1 MPKFKLHVD
10 EMKNVL
16 NFIEIEMPGHIREA
30 DALITK
36 IEKEEVTSTL
46 DLKRKLEAQGIKVTS
61 FSINNKSFYR
71 KAEVLEI
78 EELEEPQ
85 KQETIFQCRACD
97 LTKESIE
104 QAIEELREKMYASID
119 QNERQSDAT
128 IQVSQNLDVLI
139 VSHMKMQL
147 EGR

>member
-1 MPKFKLHVD
+1 MPKFRLHVD

-16 NFIEIEMPGHIREA
+16 NFVEIEMPGHIREA

-36 IEKEEVTSTL
+36 IEEEEVTSTL
-46 DLKRKLEAQGIKVTS
+46 DLKRKLESQGIKVTS

-71 KAEVLEI
+71 KTVVLEI

-85 KQETIFQCRACD
+85 KQEPIFQCRVCD

-104 QAIEELREKMYASID
+104 RAIDELREKMYASID
-119 QNERQSDAT
+119 KNERQADAT
-128 IQVSQNLDVLI
+128 IKVSKDLDVLI